1 MIRRAEMSISKPYRA
16 LALVG
21 VFGALGAGCAARGAP
36 PQKVTTTAA
45 PHAHNPGDHNH
56 ARGKMLLASDGTYN
70 ALLTAHLS
78 AKDGNELD
86 IFVEDKDGPFAL
98 NAKTLEATARSATD
112 ETKTLSFTCAP
123 ANERPTAEVEGT
135 CSHYVAKAPW
145 ITVGQPLRVET
156 SLPMATRPVPMV
168 WREFEPRKYAH
179 HEE

>member
-1 MIRRAEMSISKPYRA
+1 MGGSSTW
-16 LALVG
+16 LGFSV
-21 VFGALGAGCAARGAP
+21 ALGVLGAVSLGCSSPAPRDARA
-36 PQKVTTTAA
+36 VSTSAA

-78 AKDGNELD
+78 SKEGNELD

-98 NAKTLEATARSATD
+98 TSRSLTATARAS
-112 ETKTLSFTCAP
+112 EGEPRTLTFECAP
-123 ANERPTAEVEGT
+123 PNERPAAEAAGT

-145 ITVGQPLRVET
+145 IQVGHALRVET
-156 SLPMATRPVPMV
+156 SLTVGERAVPMV